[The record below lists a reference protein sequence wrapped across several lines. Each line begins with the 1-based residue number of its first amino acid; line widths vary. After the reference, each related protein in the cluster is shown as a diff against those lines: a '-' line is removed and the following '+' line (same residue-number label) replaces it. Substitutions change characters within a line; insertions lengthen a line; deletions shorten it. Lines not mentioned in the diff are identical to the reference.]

1 MDSNFERYEQI
12 FSSDNLLQMAPEHFN
27 YFIGGFIKNSMEY
40 IENTDDNMNIYYS
53 FMNISGL
60 NIPNPIKYKVMLEA
74 MKSPKLRQIIWDK
87 SITEI
92 ADSLGETLGLTNP
105 ELLEDFRDDLLGP
118 DFLMLGYQAK
128 RDWPGFIE
136 KIEPYV
142 EQKIN
147 SVEDPEKIIFWSSR
161 DTTELNAEYTT
172 VENATIGNKMLFL
185 EGLVFINWASESS
198 QIPTFSP
205 FWEELSA
212 MYTKTVLTRLEQE
225 EKTSIPF
232 YSTSDEKDGVK
243 FGPIFQKIELP
254 MILESGIDTINI
266 NVKDGSEYALDI
278 YGLRQQYQS
287 MKKDLEPGVLIPMI
301 NQELRTVT
309 QTLIG
314 GEKQHG

>member
-27 YFIGGFIKNSMEY
+27 YFIGGFIKNCMEY

-105 ELLEDFRDDLLGP
+105 ELLEDLRDDLLGP

-136 KIEPYV
+136 RIEPYV

>member
-27 YFIGGFIKNSMEY
+27 YFIGGFIKNCMEY

-105 ELLEDFRDDLLGP
+105 ELLEDLRDDLLGP

>member
-27 YFIGGFIKNSMEY
+27 YFIGGFIKNCMEY